1 MILEQIILMGKI
13 KIKKLMNILYNCKIR
28 QINNKYL
35 ISILMYIKR
44 LIMMINLGFK
54 K

>member
-28 QINNKYL
+28 QINNKNIFNKYFDV
-35 ISILMYIKR
+35 Y
-44 LIMMINLGFK
+44 
-54 K
+54 